1 MSVVEI
7 IVFFMLCWWM
17 VFYITLPFGFKTE
30 DEPIKGQ
37 ASSAPKNPKIKQKMI
52 LSSVLTV
59 IITLIFYWYM
69 S

>member
-1 MSVVEI
+1 
-7 IVFFMLCWWM
+7 M
-17 VFYITLPFGFKTE
+17 VFYITLPFGIKDE
-30 DEPIKGQ
+30 DNPMKGQ

-52 LSSVLTV
+52 LSSVRTV